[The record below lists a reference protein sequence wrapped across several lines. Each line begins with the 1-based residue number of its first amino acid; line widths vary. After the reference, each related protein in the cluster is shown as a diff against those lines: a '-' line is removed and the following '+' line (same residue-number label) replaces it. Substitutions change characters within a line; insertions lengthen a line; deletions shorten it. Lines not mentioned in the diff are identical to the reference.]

1 MMLLRRELTKLFA
14 QKRSYVGWGGL
25 LAVPLLMTLALYLNR
40 NNVHHDNGPGGVI
53 SLALHNGLLMPIAAI
68 TLLSGFL
75 LPLLASMV
83 GSYQLAGEAETGTI
97 KTWLMHSIS
106 RGGVL
111 ASKWGIAVIYV
122 IDRPGRSSSSG
133 GSARRRPGLR
143 PARADAALGSDRER
157 GSRALAQPARPTST
171 CWSGVIC
178 VLSLALLFA
187 TFTNSSLTAAIG
199 ALVVVIVM
207 NILGAFSYF
216 DFLKPYLFT
225 SHIDAWQNLLSQPID
240 WHPDRHRPHHL
251 RDLHR
256 RRSWRPPGIVFRRK
270 DILV

>member
-1 MMLLRRELTKLFA
+1 MKLLRLELTKLFA
-14 QKRSYVGWGGL
+14 QRRSYVGWVGL

-40 NNVHHDNGPGGVI
+40 NNHHDQGPGGVI
-53 SLALHNGLLMPIAAI
+53 SLAQHNGLLMPLAAI

-106 RGGVL
+106 RGGVIV
-111 ASKWGIAVIYV
+111 SKWGVAVIYV
-122 IDRPGRSSSSG
+122 AIGLVVVAVGAFVAGAVAFGLHSPTLLSG
-133 GSARRRPGLR
+133 QTVSVAHGLG
-143 PARADAALGSDRER
+143 LSL
-157 GSRALAQPARPTST
+157 LAYLYVLA
-171 CWSGVIC
+171 GVIC
-178 VLSLALLFA
+178 VLSLALFLA

-207 NILGAFSYF
+207 NIVGAFSYF

-225 SHIDAWQNLLSQPID
+225 SRTDAWDSLLHQPIA
-240 WHPDRHRPHHL
+240 WSPVL
-251 RDLHR
+251 KGVLVFAIYTAALLVAA
-256 RRSWRPPGIVFRRK
+256 WYKFRRK

>member
-1 MMLLRRELTKLFA
+1 MRLLRLELTKLFA
-14 QKRSYVGWGGL
+14 QRRSYVGWAAL

-40 NNVHHDNGPGGVI
+40 NNAHHDNGPGGMI
-53 SLALHNGLLMPIAAI
+53 SLAMHNGLLMPIAAI

-106 RGGVL
+106 RGGVIV
-111 ASKWGIAVIYV
+111 SKWGVAVIYV
-122 IDRPGRSSSSG
+122 AI
-133 GSARRRPGLR
+133 GL
-143 PARADAALGSDRER
+143 AIVAAGAFVA
-157 GSRALAQPARPTST
+157 GALAFGLHAPTLLSGQT
-171 CWSGVIC
+171 VSMGHGLWLTLLSYLYVLAGVIC

-187 TFTNSSLTAAIG
+187 TFTNSSLTAAIA

-225 SHIDAWQNLLSQPID
+225 SRVDAWQSLFSQPVE
-240 WHPDRHRPHHL
+240 WSP
-251 RDLHR
+251 
-256 RRSWRPPGIVFRRK
+256 IVKGVLVFAIYTAALLVVAWYKFRRK

>member
-1 MMLLRRELTKLFA
+1 MRLLRLELTKLFA
-14 QKRSYVGWGGL
+14 QKRSYVGWASL
-25 LAVPLLMTLALYLNR
+25 LAVPMLMTLALYLDRHNP
-40 NNVHHDNGPGGVI
+40 HHDNGPGGMI
-53 SLALHNGLLMPIAAI
+53 SLASHNGLLMPVAAI

-106 RGGVL
+106 RGGVVV
-111 ASKWGIAVIYV
+111 SKWGVAIIYV
-122 IDRPGRSSSSG
+122 AI
-133 GSARRRPGLR
+133 GLVLV
-143 PARADAALGSDRER
+143 AADAFVAG
-157 GSRALAQPARPTST
+157 ALAFGLHAPTLLSGQT
-171 CWSGVIC
+171 VGVAHGLELTALSYLYVLGGVIC

-225 SHIDAWQNLLSQPID
+225 SHVDAWQSLFSQPDEWSPILKGVLAFAIYTVALLIAA
-240 WHPDRHRPHHL
+240 WY
-251 RDLHR
+251 
-256 RRSWRPPGIVFRRK
+256 VFRRK
-270 DILV
+270 DLLV

>member
-14 QKRSYVGWGGL
+14 QKRSYVGWAGL

-53 SLALHNGLLMPIAAI
+53 SLALHNGLFMPVAAI

-97 KTWLMHSIS
+97 KTWLMHSVS

-122 IDRPGRSSSSG
+122 MI
-133 GSARRRPGLR
+133 GL
-143 PARADAALGSDRER
+143 AVVAAGALLAG
-157 GSRALAQPARPTST
+157 ALAFGIHAPTLL
-171 CWSGVIC
+171 SGQTVSVAHGLWLSLLGFLYVLAGVVC

-207 NILGAFSYF
+207 NIVGAFSYF

-225 SHIDAWQNLLSQPID
+225 SHVDAWQNLLSQPID
-240 WHPDRHRPHHL
+240 WHPMAT
-251 RDLHR
+251 
-256 RRSWRPPGIVFRRK
+256 GIIAFAISSAVFMAAAWYVFRRK

>member
-1 MMLLRRELTKLFA
+1 MRLLRLELTKLFA
-14 QKRSYVGWGGL
+14 QRRSYVGWAGL
-25 LAVPLLMTLALYLNR
+25 LLVPLLMALAIYLNR
-40 NNVHHDNGPGGVI
+40 HNPHRDNGPGGLI
-53 SLALHNGLLMPIAAI
+53 QLASKDGLLMPVAAI

-83 GSYQLAGEAETGTI
+83 GSYQLAGEAETGTL

-106 RGGVL
+106 RGGVIL
-111 ASKWGIAVIYV
+111 SKWGVAIIYIAV
-122 IDRPGRSSSSG
+122 
-133 GSARRRPGLR
+133 GLVLV
-143 PARADAALGSDRER
+143 AAGALVAG
-157 GSRALAQPARPTST
+157 ALAFGVHAPTLLTGQTVSVPHALWLT
-171 CWSGVIC
+171 ALSYLYVLAGVIC

-225 SHIDAWQNLLSQPID
+225 SRVDAWQNLFSQPVEWSPILKGVLVFAIYIVALLVAA
-240 WHPDRHRPHHL
+240 WY
-251 RDLHR
+251 
-256 RRSWRPPGIVFRRK
+256 VFRRK

>member
-1 MMLLRRELTKLFA
+1 MRLLRLELTKLFA
-14 QKRSYVGWGGL
+14 QKRSLVGWGGL
-25 LAVPLLMTLALYLNR
+25 FVVPLLVTLALYLNR
-40 NNVHHDNGPGGVI
+40 NNHHHDNGSGGLI
-53 SLALHNGLLMPIAAI
+53 SLAMHNGLLMPVAAI
-68 TLLSGFL
+68 TLLWAFL

-83 GSYQLAGEAETGTI
+83 GAYQLAGEAETGTI
-97 KTWLMHSIS
+97 KTWLMHAIS

-122 IDRPGRSSSSG
+122 TIGLAVVAAGALLAGGLAFGLHAPTLLSG
-133 GSARRRPGLR
+133 QTVSVAHGLWLSL
-143 PARADAALGSDRER
+143 LGYLYV
-157 GSRALAQPARPTST
+157 LA
-171 CWSGVIC
+171 GVIC

-216 DFLKPYLFT
+216 DFLKSYLFT
-225 SHIDAWQNLLSQPID
+225 SRVDAWQSLFSQPVEWSPILKGVLVFAVYTVALLIAA
-240 WHPDRHRPHHL
+240 WY
-251 RDLHR
+251 
-256 RRSWRPPGIVFRRK
+256 VFRRK

>member
-1 MMLLRRELTKLFA
+1 MKLLSRELTKLFA
-14 QKRSYVGWGGL
+14 QKRSYVGWAGL
-25 LAVPLLMTLALYLNR
+25 LLVPMLMTLALYLNR
-40 NNVHHDNGPGGVI
+40 NNAHHDNGPGGVI
-53 SLALHNGLLMPIAAI
+53 TLAMHNGLLIPIAAI
-68 TLLSGFL
+68 TLLSAFL

-111 ASKWGIAVIYV
+111 ASKWAVAVIYV
-122 IDRPGRSSSSG
+122 
-133 GSARRRPGLR
+133 
-143 PARADAALGSDRER
+143 ALGLALVAL
-157 GSRALAQPARPTST
+157 GGLVAGALAFGLHAPVLLSGQTVGIGQGLWLSLL
-171 CWSGVIC
+171 SYLYVFVGVIC

-187 TFTNSSLTAAIG
+187 TFTNSSLTAAIA

-225 SHIDAWQNLLSQPID
+225 SHLDAWQNLLSQPTD
-240 WHPDRHRPHHL
+240 WHPIITGL
-251 RDLHR
+251 ITFVIYISALMAAA
-256 RRSWRPPGIVFRRK
+256 WYQFRRK

>member
-1 MMLLRRELTKLFA
+1 MKLLSRELTKLFA
-14 QKRSYVGWGGL
+14 QKRSYVGWAGL
-25 LAVPLLMTLALYLNR
+25 LLVPMLMTLALYLNR
-40 NNVHHDNGPGGVI
+40 NDTHSDNGPGGVI
-53 SLALHNGLLMPIAAI
+53 TLAMHNGLLIPVAAI
-68 TLLSGFL
+68 TLLSAFL

-111 ASKWGIAVIYV
+111 ASKWAVAVIYV
-122 IDRPGRSSSSG
+122 AIGLALVAVG
-133 GSARRRPGLR
+133 GLVAG
-143 PARADAALGSDRER
+143 
-157 GSRALAQPARPTST
+157 ALAFGLHAPVLLSGQTVGIGQGLWLSLL
-171 CWSGVIC
+171 SYLYVLVGVIC

-187 TFTNSSLTAAIG
+187 TFTDSSLTAAIA

-225 SHIDAWQNLLSQPID
+225 SHLDAWQSLLSQPTD
-240 WHPDRHRPHHL
+240 WHPIFTGL
-251 RDLHR
+251 VTFAIY
-256 RRSWRPPGIVFRRK
+256 IVALMAAAWYHFRRK

>member
-1 MMLLRRELTKLFA
+1 MKLLRRELTKLIH

-25 LAVPLLMTLALYLNR
+25 LAVPLLVTLALYLNR
-40 NNVHHDNGPGGVI
+40 NNHHDNGPGGIV
-53 SLALHNGLLMPIAAI
+53 SLARHDGLFMPIAAI
-68 TLLSGFL
+68 LLLSAFL

-83 GSYQLAGEAETGTI
+83 GAYQLAGESETGTI

-122 IDRPGRSSSSG
+122 IVGLILVFLGGLAAGAVAFGLHAPALLSG
-133 GSARRRPGLR
+133 QTVSVGHGLS
-143 PARADAALGSDRER
+143 LLSFLYV
-157 GSRALAQPARPTST
+157 LA
-171 CWSGVIC
+171 GIIC

-187 TFTNSSLTAAIG
+187 TLTNSSLTAAIA
-199 ALVVVIVM
+199 ALVVFIVM

-225 SHIDAWQNLLSQPID
+225 SRLDAWQNLLSQPIV
-240 WHPDRHRPHHL
+240 WHPIATGL
-251 RDLHR
+251 ITFVVYIAALMAVA
-256 RRSWRPPGIVFRRK
+256 WYLFRRK

>member
-1 MMLLRRELTKLFA
+1 MKLLRLELTKLLS
-14 QKRSYVGWGGL
+14 QRRSYVGWIGL
-25 LAVPLLMTLALYLNR
+25 LAVPVLMTLAFYLNR
-40 NNVHHDNGPGGVI
+40 HNPHHDEGPGGLI
-53 SLALHNGLLMPIAAI
+53 SLASKDGLLMPVAAI

-106 RGGVL
+106 RGGVIL
-111 ASKWGIAVIYV
+111 SKWGVAVIYV
-122 IDRPGRSSSSG
+122 AIGLAIVAVGAFAAGGLAFGLHAPTLLSG
-133 GSARRRPGLR
+133 QTVSVGQGLW
-143 PARADAALGSDRER
+143 LTLLSYLYV
-157 GSRALAQPARPTST
+157 LA
-171 CWSGVIC
+171 GVIC

-225 SHIDAWQNLLSQPID
+225 SRVDAWQGFFSQPIA
-240 WHPDRHRPHHL
+240 WSPVVK
-251 RDLHR
+251 
-256 RRSWRPPGIVFRRK
+256 GIIVFAVYTVALLLAAWYVFRRK

>member
-1 MMLLRRELTKLFA
+1 MKLLRRELTKLVH

-25 LAVPLLMTLALYLNR
+25 LAVPLLITLAFYLNR
-40 NNVHHDNGPGGVI
+40 NNHHHDNGPGGVI
-53 SLALHNGLLMPIAAI
+53 SLAFHNGLLMPLASIAM
-68 TLLSGFL
+68 LSAFL
-75 LPLLASMV
+75 LPLLAAMV

-111 ASKWGIAVIYV
+111 ASKWSTAIVYV
-122 IDRPGRSSSSG
+122 TVGMALVFLG
-133 GSARRRPGLR
+133 GL
-143 PARADAALGSDRER
+143 AAG
-157 GSRALAQPARPTST
+157 ALAFGLHAPVLLSGQTVGIGHGLWLTLLSYLYVLV
-171 CWSGVIC
+171 GVIC
-178 VLSLALLFA
+178 ILSLALLFA

-199 ALVVVIVM
+199 ALVVFIVM

-225 SHIDAWQNLLSQPID
+225 SHLDAWQNLLDQPIS
-240 WHPDRHRPHHL
+240 WHP
-251 RDLHR
+251 
-256 RRSWRPPGIVFRRK
+256 IVTGLITFAVYIAGLMTVAWYLFRRK

>member
-1 MMLLRRELTKLFA
+1 MRLLRLELTKLFA
-14 QKRSYVGWGGL
+14 QKRSYVGWAGL
-25 LAVPLLMTLALYLNR
+25 LIVPLLMTLALYLNR
-40 NNVHHDNGPGGVI
+40 NNHHDHGPGGVI
-53 SLALHNGLLMPIAAI
+53 SLAMHNGLLMPIAAI

-106 RGGVL
+106 RGGVIL
-111 ASKWGIAVIYV
+111 SKWGVAVIYV
-122 IDRPGRSSSSG
+122 AI
-133 GSARRRPGLR
+133 GL
-143 PARADAALGSDRER
+143 AIVAAGALVVG
-157 GSRALAQPARPTST
+157 ALAFGLHAPTLLSGQT
-171 CWSGVIC
+171 VSIVHGLWLSLLSYLYVLAGVIC

-225 SHIDAWQNLLSQPID
+225 SRVDAWQGVLSQPIE
-240 WHPDRHRPHHL
+240 WNPIL
-251 RDLHR
+251 KGLLVFAIYTVVLLLGA
-256 RRSWRPPGIVFRRK
+256 WYKFRRK

>member
-1 MMLLRRELTKLFA
+1 MMLLRRELTKLVF

-25 LAVPLLMTLALYLNR
+25 LIVPLLMTLALYLNR
-40 NNVHHDNGPGGVI
+40 HNPHHDNGPGGLI
-53 SLALHNGLLMPIAAI
+53 TLATHNGLLMPVAAI

-111 ASKWGIAVIYV
+111 VSKWGIAIIYMVIGFAIV
-122 IDRPGRSSSSG
+122 AVG
-133 GSARRRPGLR
+133 
-143 PARADAALGSDRER
+143 
-157 GSRALAQPARPTST
+157 ALAAGALAFGLHAPALLTGQTVSVANGV
-171 CWSGVIC
+171 WLSALSFLYVLAGVIC
-178 VLSLALLFA
+178 VLSLALALA

-225 SHIDAWQNLLSQPID
+225 SRTDAWQNLFSRPIV
-240 WHPDRHRPHHL
+240 WHPIITGL
-251 RDLHR
+251 IAFAVYSAGLMALA
-256 RRSWRPPGIVFRRK
+256 WYQFRRK

>member
-1 MMLLRRELTKLFA
+1 MMLLRRELTKLIH

-25 LAVPLLMTLALYLNR
+25 LAVPLLMTLAIYLNR
-40 NNVHHDNGPGGVI
+40 HGHDNGPGGVI
-53 SLALHNGLLMPIAAI
+53 SLARHDGLLMPVAAV

-122 IDRPGRSSSSG
+122 IV
-133 GSARRRPGLR
+133 GLVLVFVG
-143 PARADAALGSDRER
+143 ALVAG
-157 GSRALAQPARPTST
+157 ALAFGLHAPVLL
-171 CWSGVIC
+171 SGQTVSVAHGLGITVLSYLYVLVGVVC

-187 TFTNSSLTAAIG
+187 TLTNSSLTAAIG

-207 NILGAFSYF
+207 NIVGAFSYF

-225 SHIDAWQNLLSQPID
+225 SHIDTWQNLLSQPV
-240 WHPDRHRPHHL
+240 
-251 RDLHR
+251 
-256 RRSWRPPGIVFRRK
+256 SWSPILKGLLTFAIYIAVLMAIAWRLFRRK